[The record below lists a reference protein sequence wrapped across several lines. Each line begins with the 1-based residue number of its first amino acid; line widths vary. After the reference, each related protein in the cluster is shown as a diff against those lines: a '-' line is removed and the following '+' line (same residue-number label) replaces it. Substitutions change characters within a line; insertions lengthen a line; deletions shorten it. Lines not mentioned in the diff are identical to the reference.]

1 MEDSIPFRRLWGAVV
16 IQAFRDL
23 KDRDS
28 IIRQRAR
35 NWIDDP
41 APVGEGGFKW
51 ICTCLDLDSDG
62 LRGMSLSRDGINKII
77 YGQTQKGGKR

>member
-23 KDRDS
+23 KDHDP

-51 ICTCLDLDSDG
+51 ICTCLDLDMDG
-62 LRGMSLSRDGINKII
+62 LRGMSLSRDGINRII